1 MGQKR
6 TLNQVSDPSG
16 THMRDL
22 DARER
27 ILSTTLRVLAQDGYS
42 KLTIGGVAAEAHV
55 GKATIYRS
63 WPNKPALVL
72 DAVREELP
80 AIPKDDL
87 GDSEAELIAV
97 ANSLADLYC
106 SQKIRM
112 ALPALVA
119 DVADDSGLRRL
130 LTENLIEGR
139 KASSYEVL
147 SRAVER
153 GALPKDTDISLV
165 LDSWA
170 GTMLFRSL
178 FFGDSVDEQTVR
190 RMVASVLA
198 APPRL
203 PSSS

>member
-1 MGQKR
+1 MGLKR
-6 TLNQVSDPSG
+6 TLQQVPDKDG
-16 THMRDL
+16 THLRDL

-27 ILSTTLRVLAQDGYS
+27 ILAATLRILAQDGYS
-42 KLTIGGVAAEAHV
+42 RLTIGGVAVEARV

-80 AIPKDDL
+80 AVPTADV
-87 GDSEAELIAV
+87 GDSETEMVAV
-97 ANSLADLYC
+97 ACSLSNLYC

-130 LTENLIEGR
+130 LAENLIEGR

-147 SRAVER
+147 ARAVER
-153 GALPKDTDISLV
+153 GTLPEDTDISLI

-178 FFGDSVDEQTVR
+178 FFGASVDEETVR
-190 RMVASVLA
+190 RMVAATVA
-198 APPRL
+198 APPRR
-203 PSSS
+203 PAN